1 MKKEKVM
8 KMTLEDLLLRISKRK
23 QKDLQEKISISMQ
36 PRKRKKLTKKDKS
49 KTEINNNHRINR

>member
-36 PRKRKKLTKKDKS
+36 PRKSKKLTKKDKS